1 MAGGQS
7 VNDSDSVCL
16 AWRLS
21 MLWCAHLDGGRVETC
36 VELETR
42 HKCVLRTVFSE
53 FQS

>member
-21 MLWCAHLDGGRVETC
+21 VLWCAHLDAGGVENC

-42 HKCVLRTVFSE
+42 HKYVLRMVFSE
-53 FQS
+53 FHS

>member
-16 AWRLS
+16 AWKLS
-21 MLWCAHLDGGRVETC
+21 VLWYAHLDGGGVETC